1 MSNKKSTLVPDDVE
15 NLRRRSAADPAVYL
29 VLFFYSETYAD
40 PEQHHR
46 FPRRPSQTEW
56 SCVGPQH
63 PELGTVETP
72 PLEAS
77 AHHFCHYT
85 PKCFLTVHRETYADP
100 EQHHR
105 FPRRPSQTEWSC
117 VGSQHPE
124 LGTVETPPLEAS
136 AHHFCHYTPK
146 RFLTVHRESFLTIV
160 ISTGG
165 QGTSARST
173 PLHYGEEGWH
183 ECTSK
188 TTIRAD
194 NEVEAHREANNYKFG
209 FRKWK
214 GNVTEKPIEDRSDII
229 KELHSDLSIV
239 KSREG
244 SVVSFG
250 NIVYVFLFG
259 WWISLIYFL
268 MCPVMFLTIFG
279 APYGK
284 LCFKMAWYFIWP
296 FGKSAG
302 DVVRQCV
309 IKPPKCEVIPEE
321 RNSRDSNNF
330 RDKDSAPLLMSS
342 PIPVE
347 IPVPEPPARKT
358 SKHWCRISTFV
369 WLLLGYPVLAVVH
382 SLACMLSWLL
392 VFTIPVSKMNA
403 RALTTVLLMAPED
416 IQIHRLEKSMH
427 PADLLPLVLVS
438 LVIGYADHEHSYFS
452 TETKFA
458 TAITSIIPLSYY
470 IGMGIASIS
479 AQSNFAVGAVVNA
492 TFGSIT
498 ELTFYITALL
508 QGQRTASKCYE
519 EIVKAALTGTLLG
532 CILFIPGIC
541 MIIGGIKHREQ
552 RFNSR
557 SAGVSSALLFISI
570 GGVFAPTLFSKIFGN
585 LVCESC
591 TIIPGNSS
599 VPFVCKDCH
608 YDTSQTDPHLI
619 LSQIEALVYTVSV
632 LLPTAY
638 LIGLIFTLK
647 THSHIY
653 DIHISDGQGGHA
665 HGQYAQE
672 GTSTSHSTGEVTNG
686 HLLAGNSCINASI
699 VATSHVAAGLLCLA
713 LTGHHVVHWSRWRA
727 LGVLIVATVLM
738 ACCADLSTEN
748 IKPMLTHSTISQY
761 FMGVTVLAM
770 VPELPEVVNGIQ
782 FALQNN
788 ISLSLEVGSC
798 IAVQVCMIQIP
809 LLILFNA
816 FYDVGFVLVFSDIH
830 LWASIFSVILVNYIF
845 MDGKCDYF
853 QDYNQ
858 LCSVCRHSS
867 GGGVPHPF
875 GSLLLCS
882 FSTHL
887 LICFPRKFPW
897 LQN

>member
-1 MSNKKSTLVPDDVE
+1 MSHRKSTLMPGDVE
-15 NLRRRSAADPAVYL
+15 NLRRRSAADS
-29 VLFFYSETYAD
+29 SENFAD

-46 FPRRPSQTEW
+46 FSRQQLQTDRL
-56 SCVGPQH
+56 SVGPQH
-63 PELGTVETP
+63 PELGAVETP
-72 PLEAS
+72 SPDAS

-85 PKCFLTVHRETYADP
+85 PKCFLAVHR
-100 EQHHR
+100 
-105 FPRRPSQTEWSC
+105 
-117 VGSQHPE
+117 
-124 LGTVETPPLEAS
+124 
-136 AHHFCHYTPK
+136 
-146 RFLTVHRESFLTIV
+146 
-160 ISTGG
+160 GG
-165 QGTSARST
+165 HSGSARST
-173 PLHYGEEGWH
+173 PSRYGEDGWH
-183 ECTSK
+183 EATTK
-188 TTIRAD
+188 TTIRVE

-214 GNVTEKPIEDRSDII
+214 GNVTEKPIEDRSEII
-229 KELHSDLSIV
+229 KELYSDLSIV
-239 KSREG
+239 KPREG
-244 SVVSFG
+244 SVVTFG
-250 NIVYVFLFG
+250 NIIYVFLFG

-268 MCPVMFLTIFG
+268 ICPIMFLTILG

-284 LCFKMAWYFIWP
+284 LCWKMALYFIWP
-296 FGKSAG
+296 FGKSLDKAG
-302 DVVRQCV
+302 DVLKSSTL
-309 IKPPKCEVIPEE
+309 KPPKIEVIPEE
-321 RNSRDSNNF
+321 GDTEDGKDLV

-342 PIPVE
+342 PIPVD
-347 IPVPEPPARKT
+347 IPVPEPPARKI
-358 SKHWCRISTFV
+358 SKHWCRISTYV

-382 SLACMLSWLL
+382 CLACVLSWLL
-392 VFTIPVSKMNA
+392 VFTIPVAKMNA
-403 RALTTVLLMAPED
+403 RTLTTVLLMAPED
-416 IQIHRLEKSMH
+416 IQIHRVEKTR
-427 PADLLPLVLVS
+427 ACETRVILCCYQACNVYYYKYTVQGINIFALNLLPLVLIT
-438 LVIGYADHEHSYFS
+438 LIIGYTDHEHNYFS
-452 TETKFA
+452 AETKFA

-498 ELTFYITALL
+498 EMTFYITALL
-508 QGQRTASKCYE
+508 QGHHAGTKCYE

-570 GGVFAPTLFSKIFGN
+570 GGVFAPTLFSKAFGN

-591 TIIPGNSS
+591 SNSPGNASIS
-599 VPFVCKDCH
+599 FICKDCH
-608 YDTSQTDPHLI
+608 YDTGQTEQQSI
-619 LSQIEALVYTVSV
+619 LSHTEPLVYTISV
-632 LLPTAY
+632 LLPAAY

-665 HGQYAQE
+665 HGQYTLG
-672 GTSTSHSTGEVTNG
+672 GTCFYHPTSEVTAG
-686 HLLAGNSCINASI
+686 HLLAANSCINASSI
-699 VATSHVAAGLLCLA
+699 VTSHVA
-713 LTGHHVVHWSRWRA
+713 TGHHVVHWSRWRA
-727 LGVLIVATVLM
+727 LAVLIVATVLM

-748 IKPMLTHSTISQY
+748 IEPMLTHSSISQY
-761 FMGVTVLAM
+761 FIGVTVLAM
-770 VPELPEVVNGIQ
+770 VPELPEIVNGIQ

-853 QDYNQ
+853 QGTALVVVY
-858 LCSVCRHSS
+858 LI
-867 GGGVPHPF
+867 
-875 GSLLLCS
+875 LLALYFFAPS
-882 FSTHL
+882 
-887 LICFPRKFPW
+887 PRSC
-897 LQN
+897 

>member
-1 MSNKKSTLVPDDVE
+1 MSNQKSSLIPGDVE
-15 NLRRRSAADPAVYL
+15 HLRRRSAVD
-29 VLFFYSETYAD
+29 SENCVD

-46 FPRRPSQTEW
+46 FPRQQSQTDW
-56 SCVGPQH
+56 LSGPQH
-63 PELGTVETP
+63 PELGAAETP
-72 PLEAS
+72 SPDAS
-77 AHHFCHYT
+77 THHFCHYT
-85 PKCFLTVHRETYADP
+85 PKCFLTVHR
-100 EQHHR
+100 
-105 FPRRPSQTEWSC
+105 
-117 VGSQHPE
+117 
-124 LGTVETPPLEAS
+124 
-136 AHHFCHYTPK
+136 
-146 RFLTVHRESFLTIV
+146 
-160 ISTGG
+160 GG
-165 QGTSARST
+165 HGASARST
-173 PLHYGEEGWH
+173 PSRGIRSTPSRYGEEGWH
-183 ECTSK
+183 EATSK
-188 TTIRAD
+188 TTIRAE

-214 GNVTEKPIEDRSDII
+214 GNVTEKPIEDRSEII
-229 KELHSDLSIV
+229 KELYSDLSIV
-239 KSREG
+239 KPQEG
-244 SVVSFG
+244 SVVTFG

-259 WWISLIYFL
+259 WWISLVYFL
-268 MCPVMFLTIFG
+268 ICSLMFLTIFG

-284 LCFKMAWYFIWP
+284 LCFRLACYFIWP
-296 FGKSAG
+296 FGKSVEKPG
-302 DVVRQCV
+302 DVVRRSV

-321 RNSRDSNNF
+321 RDNEDS
-330 RDKDSAPLLMSS
+330 KDAAPLLVSS

-358 SKHWCRISTFV
+358 SKHWCRVSTYV
-369 WLLLGYPVLAVVH
+369 WLLLGYPILVVFH
-382 SLACMLSWLL
+382 FLACLLSWLL
-392 VFTIPVSKMNA
+392 VFTIPVAKMNA
-403 RALTTVLLMAPED
+403 RTVTTVLLMPPED
-416 IQIHRLEKSMH
+416 VLIQRLEKMH
-427 PADLLPLVLVS
+427 GCEARVILCCYQAFNVYYYKYTVQGINIFALNLLPLVFVTLI
-438 LVIGYADHEHSYFS
+438 IGYTDHDHNYFS
-452 TETKFA
+452 AETKFA

-498 ELTFYITALL
+498 EMTFYITALL
-508 QGQRTASKCYE
+508 QGVRAGTKCYE

-585 LVCESC
+585 LMCESC
-591 TIIPGNSS
+591 SNVPGNGS

-608 YDTSQTDPHLI
+608 YDTSQTDPHLV
-619 LSQIEALVYTVSV
+619 LSQIEPLVYTISV
-632 LLPTAY
+632 LLPAAY

-672 GTSTSHSTGEVTNG
+672 GASIYHPTGEVATG
-686 HLLAGNSCINASI
+686 HPLAANSCINARIVSTGQV
-699 VATSHVAAGLLCLA
+699 VATG
-713 LTGHHVVHWSRWRA
+713 GHHVVHWSRWRA
-727 LGVLIVATVLM
+727 LAVLIVATVLM
-738 ACCADLSTEN
+738 AACADLSTEN
-748 IKPMLTHSTISQY
+748 IEPMLNHSSISQY
-761 FMGVTVLAM
+761 FIGVTVLAM
-770 VPELPEVVNGIQ
+770 VPELPEIVNGIQ

-816 FYDVGFVLVFSDIH
+816 FYDVGFLLVFSDIH

-853 QDYNQ
+853 QGTALVVVY
-858 LCSVCRHSS
+858 LI
-867 GGGVPHPF
+867 
-875 GSLLLCS
+875 LLALYFFAPS
-882 FSTHL
+882 
-887 LICFPRKFPW
+887 PRSC
-897 LQN
+897 